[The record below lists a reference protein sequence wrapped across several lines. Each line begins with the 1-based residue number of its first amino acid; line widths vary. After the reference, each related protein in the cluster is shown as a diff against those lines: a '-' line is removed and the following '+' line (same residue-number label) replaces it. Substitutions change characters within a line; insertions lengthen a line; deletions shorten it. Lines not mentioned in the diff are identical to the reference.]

1 MWHKLTSLIS
11 PKIFVH
17 FASYLLPWLTALFL
31 LTFSYG
37 LIGGLALAPAD
48 YLQGDGFRIIYVH
61 VPSAFLSLFIYGI
74 MASAAFTALVWR
86 LKMATLVIKHS
97 APIGAGF
104 TFLALLTGSL
114 WGKPMWGTWWIWDA
128 RLTSELI
135 LLFLYLGIILF
146 QSAVAEKSTGSRA
159 VAILILVGFVDLPII
174 HYSVYWWNTLHQG
187 ATLKLFSPSAIDG
200 AMLYPLLAM
209 ITAFML
215 YYAMVLFIRIR
226 YELTA
231 LAANHHWRQGT
242 PDAKH
247 F

>member
-11 PKIFVH
+11 PKNF
-17 FASYLLPWLTALFL
+17 FYFSSYLLPWLTAFFL
-31 LTFSYG
+31 LSFSYG

-48 YLQGDGFRIIYVH
+48 YQQGDGFRIIYVH
-61 VPSAFLSLFIYGI
+61 VPCAILSLMVYGM
-74 MASAAFTALVWR
+74 MASAAFTALVGR
-86 LKMATLVIKHS
+86 IKRPFRVIKHG
-97 APIGAGF
+97 APIGAGSPF
-104 TFLALLTGSL
+104 PALLTGSL

-135 LLFLYLGIILF
+135 LLFLYFGIMLF
-146 QSAVAEKSTGSRA
+146 QSATAHKQAGNRA
-159 VAILILVGFVDLPII
+159 VAILVLVGFVDLPII

-187 ATLKLFSPSAIDG
+187 STLRLLSPSAIDNS
-200 AMLYPLLAM
+200 MLYPLLAM

-231 LAANHHWRQGT
+231 LDANHHWLKGKT
-242 PDAKH
+242 A
-247 F
+247 